1 MDDVRQLHELMDDR
15 RLKTRIKVENYILVH
30 LEMRPCSQTTMPVDL
45 PGADDMAST
54 IDRMMS
60 PKMGLIR
67 GEPNPRRK
75 LAAIASL
82 KKEMRAAYDDLV
94 RASEQYGAH
103 VEWAGTLRLRTRIV
117 DVRPTIQEI
126 YVFKDRRLGGE
137 LKRLMMDREK
147 IRKRA
152 YAKASP
158 EMDRVHLAYPEEFD
172 GSWLREMG
180 EILGYPRCCV
190 DAYASD
196 REGGVNVEERAARQL
211 EEALA
216 VGEVN
221 PMAYFVG
228 YFFPCSPECEAA
240 LFKGRECMSRL
251 VDIDP
256 QLGDLYFSLVAENME
271 NVRRQPEVI
280 AKYQSKV
287 Q

>member
-1 MDDVRQLHELMDDR
+1 MDDR
-15 RLKTRIKVENYILVH
+15 RLKTRVKVENYILVH
-30 LEMRPCSQTTMPVDL
+30 LGMRPCSQTTMPVDL

-67 GEPNPRRK
+67 GETNPKRK

-82 KKEMRAAYDDLV
+82 KKEMRAAYDDVV
-94 RASEQYGAH
+94 RTSEQYRAH
-103 VEWAGTLRLRTRIV
+103 VEWAGTLRLRTQIV
-117 DVRPTIQEI
+117 DIRPTIQEI

-180 EILGYPRCCV
+180 EILGYPRCCG
-190 DAYASD
+190 
-196 REGGVNVEERAARQL
+196 RCLRFGPRGGSQRGVE
-211 EEALA
+211 
-216 VGEVN
+216 
-221 PMAYFVG
+221 
-228 YFFPCSPECEAA
+228 
-240 LFKGRECMSRL
+240 GRETVGGGPGGGGGEPNGLLRGIFLPLFTGMRGGPL
-251 VDIDP
+251 QGQGVHEP
-256 QLGDLYFSLVAENME
+256 VG
-271 NVRRQPEVI
+271 
-280 AKYQSKV
+280 
-287 Q
+287 